1 MSAGDSD
8 VLQGLEGR
16 ITKGMADWNITGLAV
31 GIVKDNETV
40 YARGFGVR
48 SIDTGD
54 LVDENTVF
62 AVGSNTKLMTATVL
76 GLLVQ
81 EEKIT
86 WDSRVIDLMPEF
98 RLKDPLVTREVTVK
112 DLLSHRAGLPR
123 EDFLWYGSH
132 DYDRKEIVHRL
143 RLLEPAYSFRAGYIY
158 QNMMFLTGGE
168 LIPSV
173 TGESWDQFLIDRVF
187 RPLGMDRSVTS
198 VHPLKHMDNVAQPH
212 IESQGETVR
221 VPYRDIDNVG
231 PAGSVNSSV
240 VDMIQWM
247 KLHLNAGNV
256 EGEQIADTSVVDMT
270 HTPHNPFFVSRKARE
285 IFPAT
290 NFRAYGL
297 GVGLS
302 DYHGRKLLLH
312 TGGIDGM
319 LSLVGMVPEEK
330 LGVVI
335 LTNYSPNNFRH
346 ALFYTI
352 LDSFLDVDT
361 RDWDDFYLGEFTKA
375 RARFAKYEKTV
386 SKNRKRGRTPDFG
399 VEAMLGS
406 YTHEAYGT
414 VEVSRE
420 RRQLLMKHWGSPL
433 MGDLDHWQNNT
444 YRVTWDDPTMKD
456 DTDRLFVNFQIDSQG
471 RIKSLSV
478 ELLRDF
484 DEKDGPQF
492 QEIVFKKGKP
502 E

>member
-1 MSAGDSD
+1 MKRRLKVLPISFLLLCSEVSAGDSD
-8 VLQGLEGR
+8 VLQGLDGR

-143 RLLEPAYSFRAGYIY
+143 RL
-158 QNMMFLTGGE
+158 LTGGE

-361 RDWDDFYLGEFTKA
+361 RDWNDFYLGEFTKA
-375 RARFAKYEKTV
+375 RAR
-386 SKNRKRGRTPDFG
+386 
-399 VEAMLGS
+399 LGS